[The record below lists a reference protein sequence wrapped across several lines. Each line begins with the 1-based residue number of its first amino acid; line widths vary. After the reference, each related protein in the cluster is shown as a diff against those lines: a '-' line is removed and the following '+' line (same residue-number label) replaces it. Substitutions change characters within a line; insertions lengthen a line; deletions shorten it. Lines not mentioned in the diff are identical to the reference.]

1 MTTPN
6 PSSWRQQK
14 GQHYEDRALSWL
26 QQQNLR
32 LLRRN
37 YRCPLGEIDL
47 VMLDGATL
55 VFIEVRFRADGHH
68 GAAFETV
75 DRRKQRKLL
84 RSAQYFLL
92 HHPSHALRACR
103 FDVLGICGNGATSDY
118 HWLPGAFELGA

>member
-1 MTTPN
+1 MTTPAQG
-6 PSSWRQQK
+6 PWRQQK
-14 GQHYEDRALSWL
+14 GRHYEDLALSWL
-26 QQQNLR
+26 QQQSLR
-32 LLRRN
+32 LLQRN

-47 VMLDGATL
+47 VMLDAATL

-92 HHPSHALRACR
+92 YHPLHALRACR
-103 FDVLGICGNGATSDY
+103 FDVLGICGNGAGSSY
-118 HWLPGAFELGA
+118 HWLQGAFDLGA